1 MNELMAKMTAHM
13 EKYAPAG
20 ADLKSWRY

>member
-13 EKYAPAG
+13 EKHAPAG
-20 ADLKSWRY
+20 TDLGSWRY